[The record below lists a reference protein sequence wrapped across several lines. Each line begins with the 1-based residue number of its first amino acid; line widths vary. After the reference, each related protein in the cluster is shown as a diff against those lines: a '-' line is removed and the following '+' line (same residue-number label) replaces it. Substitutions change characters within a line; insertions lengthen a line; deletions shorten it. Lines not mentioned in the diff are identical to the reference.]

1 MYATGDLDKTKLL
14 LDHGANP
21 NLRSGDGRTA
31 LSIALGQTGSSPV
44 VKLLVAQGADLKSLG
59 HNALTLAAT
68 TRDPELLQL
77 LLDLG
82 AEKSPL
88 PFTNT
93 IGCSK
98 CFDVF

>member
-14 LDHGANP
+14 LDHGASP

-68 TRDPELLQL
+68 TRDPELLPEIARSRDQIL
-77 LLDLG
+77 
-82 AEKSPL
+82 K
-88 PFTNT
+88 PFRPYLVSHGYEN
-93 IGCSK
+93 
-98 CFDVF
+98 